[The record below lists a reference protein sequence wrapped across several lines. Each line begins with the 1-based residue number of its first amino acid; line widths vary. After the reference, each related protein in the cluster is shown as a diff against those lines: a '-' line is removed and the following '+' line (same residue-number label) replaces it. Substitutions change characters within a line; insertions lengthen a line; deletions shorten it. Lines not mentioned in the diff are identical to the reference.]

1 MMSRVTIVSASA
13 NALSVAASS
22 PASQVGEARLSRLA
36 GLVVAD
42 QRRVGVERLA
52 RVDHRRQ
59 RVVLDVDQRQRVVG
73 GVLVDRDDERDL
85 LALEAHLV
93 AGQHGLRVVG
103 DRRHPREPERLEVLG
118 GDDGGDARVRE
129 RARGVDRDDPRV
141 RVGAA
146 QHLAVDHPRQAD
158 VVEVVALAADEAR
171 VLLAL
176 QAAEADG
183 AFLSDGHV
191 RPPRARPP
199 SEPQRRCSCSP
210 CSGRCRRRSRCG
222 SPPRSGWG
230 SRPAAPRA
238 VISMPGVQN
247 PHCSAC
253 FS

>member
-1 MMSRVTIVSASA
+1 MMSRRDDR
-13 NALSVAASS
+13 
-22 PASQVGEARLSRLA
+22 VGLGERLVGGGLVARLPRRRGEVVGLA

-42 QRRVGVERLA
+42 QRRVVVERLA
-52 RVDHRRQ
+52 RVDDRRQ

-73 GVLVDRDDERDL
+73 RVLVGRDHERDL

-118 GDDGGDARVRE
+118 GDDGGDSRVRE
-129 RARGVDRDDPRV
+129 RARGVDRDDARV
-141 RVGAA
+141 RVRAA
-146 QHLAVDHPRQAD
+146 QHLPVDHPRQPD

-183 AFLSDGHV
+183 AFLSDGHAE
-191 RPPRARPP
+191 PPVALPP
-199 SEPQRRCSCSP
+199 SGWPRRCSGSP

-222 SPPRSGWG
+222 SPARTGRG
-230 SRPAAPRA
+230 SRRAAR
-238 VISMPGVQN
+238 VRS
-247 PHCSAC
+247 
-253 FS
+253 